1 MKTTFILLLS
11 MLISSV
17 SFSQDFDK
25 RLEKLYSVE
34 ELTAMQKENPSKI
47 ITLNYAI
54 DNAVYTSDLPLEKK
68 SEFTKS
74 INYDFKKKPNFIEL
88 GLKIENQSQYFRI
101 NGTNKILVIKSEYL
115 LNYELKNIKK

>member
-1 MKTTFILLLS
+1 MKTTFILFLS
-11 MLISSV
+11 ILISSV

>member
-1 MKTTFILLLS
+1 

>member
-11 MLISSV
+11 ILISSV

>member
-1 MKTTFILLLS
+1 MKNTLFLLIFCFITFL
-11 MLISSV
+11 
-17 SFSQDFDK
+17 SFSQDYDK

-34 ELTAMQKENPSKI
+34 ELTALQKENPSKI